1 MIMTQRIHAT
11 MNDWRPLLTIPT
23 TRAAN
28 ADATQR
34 FPGRVTTKLFHSA
47 WLLLLL
53 LLLAVC
59 SVLSGCAGP
68 VIATERIQI
77 FAEADANQSTATNVD
92 LVFIYDQAA
101 LGVLPRTGP
110 RWFASKEA
118 LMRGLATDI
127 EVVAFEVATGMQV
140 NVSLPARSRSAIA
153 VYSYANYLHPAGQA
167 VGSLSPY
174 RAIEIR
180 LQRDRINYIAMP

>member
-1 MIMTQRIHAT
+1 MKQRIHST
-11 MNDWRPLLTIPT
+11 MNDWPPFLAIPD
-23 TRAAN
+23 APAVN
-28 ADATQR
+28 ADTAHR
-34 FPGRVTTKLFHSA
+34 FPARVITKLFHSA
-47 WLLLLL
+47 A

-59 SVLSGCAGP
+59 PLLSGCAGP

-77 FAEADANQSTATNVD
+77 VAEPDANQSSATAVD

-110 RWFASKEA
+110 SWFASKEA

-127 EVVAFEVATGMQV
+127 EVVPFEVPPGVQID
-140 NVSLPARSRSAIA
+140 VSVPARSRSAIA

-167 VGSLSPY
+167 VGSLTSY
-174 RAIEIR
+174 RAIVIR

>member
-1 MIMTQRIHAT
+1 MIMRQRIHVT
-11 MNDWRPLLTIPT
+11 MNDWRPLLAIPD
-23 TRAAN
+23 APAGN
-28 ADATQR
+28 ADATHR

-47 WLLLLL
+47 AL

-59 SVLSGCAGP
+59 FLLSGCAGP
-68 VIATERIQI
+68 VIATDRMQI
-77 FAEADANQSTATNVD
+77 VAEPDANQSTATNVD

-127 EVVAFEVATGMQV
+127 EVVAVEVPTGMQV
-140 NVSLPARSRSAIA
+140 NVRLPARSRSAIA
-153 VYSYANYLHPAGQA
+153 LYSYANYRHPAGQA
-167 VGSLSPY
+167 VGSLTPY
-174 RAIEIR
+174 RAIVIR
-180 LQRDRINYIAMP
+180 LQRDHINYIATP

>member
-1 MIMTQRIHAT
+1 MIMRQRIHAT
-11 MNDWRPLLTIPT
+11 MNDWRPLLASPD
-23 TRAAN
+23 APPGN

-47 WLLLLL
+47 SLL

-59 SVLSGCAGP
+59 SLLSGCAGP

-77 FAEADANQSTATNVD
+77 VAEPDANQSTATNVD

-118 LMRGLATDI
+118 LMRGLTTDI

-167 VGSLSPY
+167 VGSLTPY